1 MYRLFFN
8 LLVLILASCA
18 ANPLGRS
25 QLSLLP
31 KDQLST
37 MGAEAFVQ
45 LKQETPIETNR
56 QVNSYVNCVVNAL
69 LRAFKTDGTQ
79 WEVVVF
85 RSDEV
90 NAFALPGGKI
100 GVYTGLLP
108 VANSQHQL
116 AAVLGHEISH
126 VLLNHGGE
134 RMSQESLA
142 QVGLAVADSVLGNT
156 QQGKSAMKVLGLGAQ
171 YGMLL
176 PYSRLHETEA
186 DRLGLEVMARA
197 GFDPRESVT
206 LWENM
211 ARISDGDQTEF
222 LSTHPAHQTRI
233 HALQAQMNQ
242 AMQLS
247 RQSQAGGW
255 RPNCH
260 L

>member
-1 MYRLFFN
+1 MYKIFLNIFI
-8 LLVLILASCA
+8 LLLASCA
-18 ANPLGRS
+18 TNPLGRS

-31 KDQLST
+31 QDKLST
-37 MGAEAFVQ
+37 MGVEAFTQ
-45 LKQETPIETNR
+45 MKQETPIETNR

-108 VANSQHQL
+108 IANTQHQL

-126 VLLNHGGE
+126 VLLGHGGE

-156 QQGKSAMKVLGLGAQ
+156 QQGKSAMAVLGLGAQ
-171 YGMLL
+171 VGLLL

-211 ARISDGDQTEF
+211 ARASGGNQTEF
-222 LSTHPAHQTRI
+222 LSTHPTHQTRI
-233 HALQAQMNQ
+233 NALKTQMNR
-242 AMQLS
+242 AVQLS
-247 RQSQAGGW
+247 QQSRSGGW
-255 RPNCH
+255 RPNCQ